1 MKRSKRYRAL
11 AEKIDRTK
19 EYSLEEAIR
28 LAKQIANAKFDESI
42 ELAVRLGVDPRKADQ
57 MVRGT
62 VTLPH
67 GIGKR
72 IRVLVLTKGSKAAE
86 AEAAGADY
94 VGFEEYIEKIKAGW
108 SDVDV
113 IIATPD
119 VMSEVG
125 KLGRILGPKGLMP
138 NPKSGTVTNEV
149 EHAVKEVKAG
159 RIEFRVD
166 RYGIV
171 HAVIGKASFEENK
184 LLENAKTFLDVILRA
199 RPASAKGQ
207 YFRSLAISSSMS
219 PGIKISRDMVLAEI
233 R

>member
-72 IRVLVLTKGSKAAE
+72 VRVLVLTKGSKAAE

-94 VGFEEYIEKIKAGW
+94 VGFEEYIEKIKSGW

-171 HAVIGKASFEENK
+171 HVVIGKASFEENK

>member
-72 IRVLVLTKGSKAAE
+72 VRVLVLTKGSKAAE

-207 YFRSLAISSSMS
+207 YFRSLAVSSSMS
-219 PGIKISRDMVLAEI
+219 PGIKISRDMVLAQI

>member
-72 IRVLVLTKGSKAAE
+72 VRVLVLTKGSKAAE

-94 VGFEEYIEKIKAGW
+94 VGFEEYIEKIKSGW

>member
-72 IRVLVLTKGSKAAE
+72 VRVLVLTKGSKAAE

-171 HAVIGKASFEENK
+171 HVVIGKASFEENK

-207 YFRSLAISSSMS
+207 YFRSLAVSSSMS

>member
-72 IRVLVLTKGSKAAE
+72 VRVLVLTKGSKAAE

-171 HAVIGKASFEENK
+171 HVVIGKASFEENK